1 MPDPARLTVRGLSKT
16 FGSAQV
22 LTDVELTV
30 LPGEVHGLAG
40 QNGSGKST
48 LIKIITGLYTPDPG
62 AACAVDGQP
71 IRLPVRW
78 PEVHAAG
85 ISVVHQDLGLLDQ
98 LTVAENICIGGFPT
112 RLGRINRGRRDELAA
127 RTLDRLG
134 VSLSPAR
141 LVGTLTAAQRAEVA
155 IARAMRD
162 HTPGSG
168 LIILDE
174 STRALSG
181 ADLEH
186 IHQLLRRIAAD
197 GSSALMVSHS
207 LSELMSVTDRTT
219 VLRDGRVAGGGL
231 PTSGLSEQELARRML
246 GSSVEAVTPRAAA
259 ESADAAAAGSAGPAD
274 PAVTVTGLTGA
285 HLSDVSFTVAKGEI
299 LGITGLPGSGYED
312 IPYLMTGAQRA
323 VGGEL
328 RTSAAKVSL
337 ARGSVAACLRAGVV
351 LVPERRDRDGL
362 AFELNVRDNISLP
375 ELGKRGRPWFV
386 ARRWQQEDAE
396 AAAATLGIR
405 PRAPHVLVK
414 QLSGGNQ
421 QKVLLA
427 KWMNTG
433 PALLVLHEPT
443 QAVDIG
449 ARTDILHAL
458 QRAATTG
465 TSILLVSSEP
475 EDLVATCDR
484 ILVYGREVG
493 LRQADAATPEQLI
506 EEIYATNEATAGSST

>member
-1 MPDPARLTVRGLSKT
+1 MPAPARLTVRNLTKT
-16 FGSAQV
+16 FGSVRV
-22 LTDVELTV
+22 LTDVELSV

-48 LIKIITGLYTPDPG
+48 LIKILTGLYTPDPG
-62 AACAVDGQP
+62 AHYEVDGQP

-85 ISVVHQDLGLLDQ
+85 ISVVHQDLGLLDA

-112 RLGRINRGRRDELAA
+112 RLGRISRARRDELAA

-134 VSLSPAR
+134 VSLSPSR
-141 LVGTLTAAQRAEVA
+141 LVATLTAAQRAEVA

-174 STRALSG
+174 PTRALSG

-207 LSELMSVTDRTT
+207 LSELIAVTDRVT

-231 PTSGLSEQELARRML
+231 PTTGLSEQELARRML
-246 GSSVEAVTPRAAA
+246 GSFAEAVTPR
-259 ESADAAAAGSAGPAD
+259 DASGPAGVASRD
-274 PAVTVTGLTGA
+274 PAVTVTGLTGPN
-285 HLSDVSFTVAKGEI
+285 LREVSFSMAPGEI
-299 LGITGLPGSGYED
+299 LGITGPPGSGYES
-312 IPYLMTGAQRA
+312 IPYLVTAAQRA
-323 VGGEL
+323 AGGEL
-328 RTSAAKVSL
+328 RTESAKVNL
-337 ARGSVAACLRAGVV
+337 ARASVGACLRAGVV

-362 AFELNVRDNISLP
+362 AFELNMRDNITLP
-375 ELGKRGRPWFV
+375 VLAKRGRPWFV
-386 ARRWQQEDAE
+386 ARRWQQEDAQ
-396 AAAATLGIR
+396 AAGATLDIR
-405 PRAPHVLVK
+405 PRAPHILVK

-427 KWMNTG
+427 KWLNTG

-449 ARTDILHAL
+449 ARTDLLHAL
-458 QRAATTG
+458 QRAASAG
-465 TSILLVSSEP
+465 TAVLLVSSEP

-484 ILVYGREVG
+484 VLVYGGAAG
-493 LRQADAATPEQLI
+493 LREASATTPEQLI
-506 EEIYATNEATAGSST
+506 EEVYAANEAIAGSST